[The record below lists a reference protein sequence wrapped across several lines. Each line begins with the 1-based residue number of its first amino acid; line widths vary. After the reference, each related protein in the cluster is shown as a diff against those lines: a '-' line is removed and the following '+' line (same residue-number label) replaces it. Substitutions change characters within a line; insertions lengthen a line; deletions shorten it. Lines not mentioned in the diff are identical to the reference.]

1 MCKDCARKPKAE
13 LEVIEQGEE
22 IFGYLKQSNI
32 SAKNMQRLRTLSA
45 SPNPCIAELAEIVLK
60 VAEVKPGK
68 RGRLKVLARDRRDL
82 LEDLERTGL
91 ILAHHW

>member
-1 MCKDCARKPKAE
+1 MPKDEGDA
-13 LEVIEQGEE
+13 IEQKDEL
-22 IFGYLKQSNI
+22 FGYLKQSNI
-32 SAKNMQRLRTLSA
+32 SAKNIHRLRALAT
-45 SPNPCIAELAEIVLK
+45 SPNPHIAELAGIVLA
-60 VAEVKPGK
+60 VAEVKPHK